1 MQVRHLVKQDA
12 GCLDVTQF
20 VGVIPPGRAPEHSNS
35 DDEVVYIIDGV
46 GILHLGGEQRVI
58 GPGSAMHLRHSPSR
72 ISRTQERG
80 LCEY

>member
-1 MQVRHLVKQDA
+1 MQVRHLVNQDA

-20 VGVIPPGRAPEHSNS
+20 VGVIPPGRSPGHSLS
-35 DDEVVYIIDGV
+35 CDEVVYMIDGV

-58 GPGSAMHLRHSPSR
+58 GPGSVSTSRDSPSTVA
-72 ISRTQERG
+72 RTQERG